1 MDIAYD
7 HLQES
12 FTEEATTQPNRASS
26 STDSNQ
32 PVQQPATLNAEIQ
45 DAYRAISNSP
55 WGARIGGFFGS
66 VVKQVGAPR
75 PFICPPPRA
84 PRHRL
89 TTAATTNRANPS
101 TGKPSRSSRPS
112 AKTPRAASL
121 TSAPRSSAAREACPY
136 PSSPLS

>member
-26 STDSNQ
+26 STDTNNNS
-32 PVQQPATLNAEIQ
+32 PAQPATLNAEIQ

-66 VVKQVGAPR
+66 VVKQVGPPLSPTPR
-75 PFICPPPRA
+75 P
-84 PRHRL
+84 RL
-89 TTAATTNRANPS
+89 TSTANHPRANPY
-101 TGKPSRSSRPS
+101 TAKPSRSSLPS
-112 AKTPRAASL
+112 ARMPRAASR
-121 TSAPRSSAAREACPY
+121 TSAPPSSAAPGVCHCP
-136 PSSPLS
+136 SPLPS

>member
-32 PVQQPATLNAEIQ
+32 PAQQPATLNAEIQ

-66 VVKQVGAPR
+66 VVKQVGAPP
-75 PFICPPPRA
+75 PFHLSRA
-84 PRHRL
+84 QGP
-89 TTAATTNRANPS
+89 AA
-101 TGKPSRSSRPS
+101 
-112 AKTPRAASL
+112 
-121 TSAPRSSAAREACPY
+121 
-136 PSSPLS
+136 